1 MFKFLKRRPWPPALD
16 TRSLRETLGYMHD
29 DLRRVPELT
38 AAAEAIHVA
47 IDELMR
53 AEEKSSRAANY
64 EPLDQQVRTFSRPLS
79 PGGRR

>member
-53 AEEKSSRAANY
+53 A
-64 EPLDQQVRTFSRPLS
+64 
-79 PGGRR
+79 